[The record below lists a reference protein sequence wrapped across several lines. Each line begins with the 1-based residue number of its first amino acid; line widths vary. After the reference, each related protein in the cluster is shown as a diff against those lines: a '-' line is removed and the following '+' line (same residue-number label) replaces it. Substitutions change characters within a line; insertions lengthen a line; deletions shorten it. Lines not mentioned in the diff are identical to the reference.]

1 MSLLLLYLRNKIHV
15 DNSCDPNQVTEL
27 RFNRCLQCLN
37 LRSDRGIESDREHLS
52 TASLT
57 LIQWRCLLTPLTITA
72 AVANFTLRKI
82 RIIPGKI
89 PIHPLGAGSCQ
100 FLGCQSEFV
109 ERREAPEGGSLPG
122 GSRKQSSI
130 EEVKPPMPEE

>member
-1 MSLLLLYLRNKIHV
+1 M
-15 DNSCDPNQVTEL
+15 
-27 RFNRCLQCLN
+27 
-37 LRSDRGIESDREHLS
+37 
-52 TASLT
+52 
-57 LIQWRCLLTPLTITA
+57 LTPLTITA

-100 FLGCQSEFV
+100 FLGCQNEFV
-109 ERREAPEGGSLPG
+109 ERREAPEGGGLPG